1 MNRLRTTL
9 FTMMFKFVLEKDVI
23 FVARDKK
30 KYFSEALC
38 G

>member
-9 FTMMFKFVLEKDVI
+9 FTMFKFVLEKDVI